1 MIERPAER
9 PSPAEHAGRRGEPAD
24 PVGEPLHEI
33 VGRVREITRANEHLF
48 ARLIEGERRF
58 RGLAKAVWK
67 VQEDERRR
75 LARELHDGLGQ
86 TLTALTHQLERLRE
100 KASAKTSD
108 DTGRAVLADITAR
121 LADSVEMARLA
132 LNETRELSRL
142 LRPPVLDDLGL
153 AAALSWLART
163 LEQRTGL
170 KVELALDIETEVESK
185 VGSEIGPEV
194 ETATEGGLPDGFPAS
209 GRLDPDLETLVF
221 RLVQEALTNVLRH
234 AAVDRAQVAVRRAG
248 GALELRVADA
258 GRGFDPA
265 AVLLGGAA
273 GSGLRGMRDRLEL
286 FGGRLEIAS
295 APGQGT
301 LVSATVPLVSPTGA
315 ET

>member
-1 MIERPAER
+1 MQTR
-9 PSPAEHAGRRGEPAD
+9 SKSAGRPKEKTDEPEAAAASD
-24 PVGEPLHEI
+24 PMHDI
-33 VGRVREITRANEHLF
+33 VDRVRHITRENERLF

-86 TLTALTHQLERLRE
+86 TLTALTNQLERLQRG
-100 KASAKTSD
+100 SGLPGD
-108 DTGRAVLADITAR
+108 LAAG

-132 LNETRELSRL
+132 LNDSRELSRL

-153 AAALSWLART
+153 AAALSWLARN

-170 KVELALDIETEVESK
+170 HVELTVEGIEE
-185 VGSEIGPEV
+185 
-194 ETATEGGLPDGFPAS
+194 
-209 GRLDPDLETLVF
+209 RLDPELETLVF

-234 AAVDRAQVAVRRAG
+234 SGERQAAVVVSRNAG
-248 GALELRVADA
+248 LLELRISDR
-258 GRGFDPA
+258 GRGFDA
-265 AVLLGGAA
+265 QGAFASREAA

-286 FGGRLEIAS
+286 FGGRLELAS

-301 LVSATVPLVSPTGA
+301 VVSAIVPLLEVV
-315 ET
+315 

>member
-1 MIERPAER
+1 M
-9 PSPAEHAGRRGEPAD
+9 HD
-24 PVGEPLHEI
+24 I
-33 VGRVREITRANEHLF
+33 VDRVRDITRANERLF

-86 TLTALTHQLERLRE
+86 TLTALTLQLERLRE
-100 KASAKTSD
+100 KLD
-108 DTGRAVLADITAR
+108 GEVPPELAAR
-121 LADSVEMARLA
+121 VDDSVEMARLA
-132 LNETRELSRL
+132 LNESRELSRL

-153 AAALSWLART
+153 APALSWLART

-170 KVELALDIETEVESK
+170 KVELALD
-185 VGSEIGPEV
+185 
-194 ETATEGGLPDGFPAS
+194 GLD

-221 RLVQEALTNVLRH
+221 RLIQEALTNVLRH
-234 AAVDRAQVAVRRAG
+234 SGVDRAQVAVRRSG
-248 GALELRVADA
+248 DTLELRVADA
-258 GRGFDPA
+258 GRGFDFQ
-265 AVLLGGAA
+265 AVLAGGEAAA

-286 FGGRLEIAS
+286 FGGRLDLVS

-301 LVSATVPLVSPTGA
+301 LISAAVPLGVEAP
-315 ET
+315 

>member
-1 MIERPAER
+1 MEDSGP
-9 PSPAEHAGRRGEPAD
+9 PVEPAD
-24 PVGEPLHEI
+24 PMHEI
-33 VGRVREITRANEHLF
+33 VDRVRDITRANERLF

-67 VQEDERRR
+67 VQEEEQRR

-100 KASAKTSD
+100 KLD
-108 DTGRAVLADITAR
+108 GAVAAELVAR
-121 LADSVEMARLA
+121 CDDSVEMARLA

-170 KVELALDIETEVESK
+170 KVELAIDPLAE
-185 VGSEIGPEV
+185 
-194 ETATEGGLPDGFPAS
+194 
-209 GRLDPDLETLVF
+209 RLDPDLETLLF
-221 RLVQEALTNVLRH
+221 RLIQEALTNILRH
-234 AAVDRAQVAVRRAG
+234 AGVDRAQVAVRRAG
-248 GALELRVADA
+248 EFVELRVADA
-258 GRGFDPA
+258 GKGFDPR
-265 AVLLGGAA
+265 AVLAGVAGGNA

-286 FGGRLEIAS
+286 FGGRLDLVS
-295 APGQGT
+295 APGEGT
-301 LVSATVPLVSPTGA
+301 VLSAAVPLEAV
-315 ET
+315 